1 MFRTLPLTTCT
12 YESSLPAPLPVP
24 ARRQLLC
31 ALAACAGVVLA
42 PALACAEAT
51 ETGTAPLPSTLP
63 APQSL
68 AQSLAAALRTGQALV
83 VMVSLEGCA
92 FCKVVRGNYLGPMH
106 QREGLAVVQ
115 IDMRS
120 NAQVQDFQGANT
132 THDALVRAWGVRLAP
147 TVLFFGPGGVEVA
160 ERLRGA
166 SIPDYYGAYLD
177 ERIRTSRAAIVREK
191 S

>member
-1 MFRTLPLTTCT
+1 MFRTLPLTACPFP
-12 YESSLPAPLPVP
+12 SSYPDQVPLPK
-24 ARRQLLC
+24 RRQLLC
-31 ALAACAGVVLA
+31 ALVVGAGTVLA
-42 PALACAEAT
+42 PALARADVT
-51 ETGTAPLPSTLP
+51 PTLP

-68 AQSLAAALRTGQALV
+68 AQSLAAALGTGQALV

-92 FCKVVRGNYLGPMH
+92 FCKVVRGNYLVPMR

-120 NAQVQDFQGANT
+120 IAPVQDFQGANT

-147 TVLFFGPGGVEVA
+147 TVLFFGAGGVEVA

-177 ERIRTSRAAIVREK
+177 ERIRTARAAILRQG

>member
-1 MFRTLPLTTCT
+1 MFRTLSLTASPVA
-12 YESSLPAPLPVP
+12 SSLLAPLPVP
-24 ARRQLLC
+24 ERRQLLR
-31 ALAACAGVVLA
+31 ALAAGAGVVLA
-42 PALACAEAT
+42 PALVCAEAAA
-51 ETGTAPLPSTLP
+51 TGTAPLPSTLP

-120 NAQVQDFQGANT
+120 NAPVQDFQGANT

-177 ERIRTSRAAIVREK
+177 ERIRVARAAIQR
-191 S
+191 

>member
-1 MFRTLPLTTCT
+1 MFRTLSLTAYPSDTARP
-12 YESSLPAPLPVP
+12 SSLAAPE
-24 ARRQLLC
+24 RRQLLR
-31 ALAACAGVVLA
+31 ALVAGTAAVLA
-42 PALACAEAT
+42 PALAGAEAT
-51 ETGTAPLPSTLP
+51 AIVSAPLPATLP
-63 APQSL
+63 APHSL

-83 VMVSLEGCA
+83 VLVSLEGCA
-92 FCKVVRGNYLGPMH
+92 FCKVVRSNYLGPMH
-106 QREGLAVVQ
+106 QREGLAAVQ

-120 NAQVQDFQGANT
+120 NAPVQDFQGVAT

-177 ERIRTSRAAIVREK
+177 ERIRTARAAVLR
-191 S
+191 

>member
-1 MFRTLPLTTCT
+1 MFRTLSLTASPVA
-12 YESSLPAPLPVP
+12 SSLLAPLPVP
-24 ARRQLLC
+24 ERRQLLR
-31 ALAACAGVVLA
+31 ALAAGAGVVLA
-42 PALACAEAT
+42 PALACAQAT
-51 ETGTAPLPSTLP
+51 ATGTAPLPATLP

-120 NAQVQDFQGANT
+120 NAPVQDFQGANT

-147 TVLFFGPGGVEVA
+147 TVLFFGSGGVEVA

-177 ERIRTSRAAIVREK
+177 ERIRVARAAIQR
-191 S
+191 

>member
-1 MFRTLPLTTCT
+1 MFRTLPLTAHPMDTARPL
-12 YESSLPAPLPVP
+12 SLVAPE
-24 ARRQLLC
+24 RRQLLR
-31 ALAACAGVVLA
+31 ALVAGAGAVLA

-51 ETGTAPLPSTLP
+51 APLPATLP
-63 APQSL
+63 TPQSL

-83 VMVSLEGCA
+83 VLVSLEGCA
-92 FCKVVRGNYLGPMH
+92 FCKVVSSNYLGPMH
-106 QREGLAVVQ
+106 QREGLAAVQ

-120 NAQVQDFQGANT
+120 SAPVQDFQGLAT

-177 ERIRTSRAAIVREK
+177 ERIRTARAAVLR
-191 S
+191 